1 MERVRLIDVGA
12 RNGIHERWKPFYDR
26 IDVRA
31 FEPDSAE
38 CDLLNKRSWPY
49 PIQFLPIALG
59 ANDGERATLYLC
71 RQPGCSSLLHPNLK
85 LCDGFAYARNME
97 VVGQY
102 PLVLSRLD
110 TVCANFPP
118 DVLKIDTQGTELSIL
133 QGAGNLLDIT
143 LAVELEVEFIEQYT
157 GQPLFA
163 DVDSFMRSKGFML
176 RGLRRDYWRNHASY
190 RHAYGGQLIHGD
202 ALYLRPAAMNSPK
215 GHVILAAYRQYDLL
229 ASLGAS
235 KYIPKEPWTI
245 RVLGK
250 LLSGYPNRELRRFVD
265 RVRPAT
271 ASDWHDPDFF

>member
-1 MERVRLIDVGA
+1 MERIRLIDVGA
-12 RNGIHERWKPFYDR
+12 RNGIHKRWDPYHAQ
-26 IDVRA
+26 IEVRA
-31 FEPDSAE
+31 FEPDPSE
-38 CDLLNKRSWPY
+38 CDRLNLLPSPY
-49 PIQFLPIALG
+49 PILYLPVALG
-59 ANDGERATLYLC
+59 EKDGERATLYIC
-71 RQPGCSSLLHPNLK
+71 RQPGCSSLLRPNMSS
-85 LCDGFAYARNME
+85 CGDFAYSRNME
-97 VVGQY
+97 ITGQH
-102 PLVLSRLD
+102 PIVLTRLD
-110 TVCANFPP
+110 KVCADFPP
-118 DVLKIDTQGTELSIL
+118 DVLKIDTQGTELFIL
-133 QGAGNLLDIT
+133 RGAGNLLDTT

-163 DVDSFMRSKGFML
+163 DVDAFMRSKGYTL